1 MSWFDENGRDL
12 PWRRTRDPWRILVSE
27 VILQQIQVKRA
38 ELDIGDGKKILTTV
52 EDRFEMLISAIR
64 GEDHPMLDAVRS
76 GKGNPTPDPF
86 TRLLRAL
93 KGHDESM
100 PREDDPAD

>member
-1 MSWFDENGRDL
+1 MSRHNRPERL
-12 PWRRTRDPWRILVSE
+12 E
-27 VILQQIQVKRA
+27 VRYPGPR

-93 KGHDESM
+93 EGYDESM
-100 PREDDPAD
+100 SREDEPAD